1 VTTKPHFIELY
12 TDSLTE
18 LRAQFS
24 AAVDETRRRQS
35 LLLEVGLDSLPN
47 LDDSVI
53 AAAITA
59 LRRLREFG
67 GTLRLITKK
76 PSHRRTLS
84 ATGLDHVFEL
94 APAPLKSGDE
104 VYDALD

>member
-1 VTTKPHFIELY
+1 MTTKPHFIELY
-12 TDSLTE
+12 TNSLAE

-47 LDDSVI
+47 LDDTVI
-53 AAAITA
+53 AATIAA

-67 GTLRLITKK
+67 GSLRLVTQK
-76 PSHRRTLS
+76 PSHRNKLS
-84 ATGLDHVFEL
+84 ATGLDHVFEVT
-94 APAPLKSGDE
+94 KDRG
-104 VYDALD
+104 